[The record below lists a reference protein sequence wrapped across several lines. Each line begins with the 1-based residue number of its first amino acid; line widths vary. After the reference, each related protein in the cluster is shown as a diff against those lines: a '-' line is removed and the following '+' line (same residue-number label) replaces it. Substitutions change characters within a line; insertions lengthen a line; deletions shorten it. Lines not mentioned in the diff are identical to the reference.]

1 MKNWRDPLEQEY
13 GPKDKPVLKLMI
25 PLHKV
30 WGFFK
35 KKRKKKPVRR
45 DK

>member
-1 MKNWRDPLEQEY
+1 MKNWRDPLEQKHGAKE
-13 GPKDKPVLKLMI
+13 KTVFKVMI

-35 KKRKKKPVRR
+35 KKRKTVRR
-45 DK
+45 KK